1 MPSLIGLV
9 IERRGLKIKSFKLR
23 IESLRLEIE
32 KLVYEINIG
41 IVIQYDNWSQAIT
54 VNSHVENC

>member
-1 MPSLIGLV
+1 MLSLIDLV
-9 IERRGLKIKSFKLR
+9 IERRGLKIKSLKLR

-41 IVIQYDNWSQAIT
+41 TVLQYDN
-54 VNSHVENC
+54 